1 MSYCTHSKENK
12 TSKCSGVLQGSVPG
26 PVVLFIMFFR
36 LSIVL
41 SRGLHPKTVLDSGFR
56 NSLWNLD
63 SGFQLLAGFPIHGA
77 GFHIIQSPGFWM
89 AEAKIS
95 RIPDSKS
102 KNFLDSGFYKQ
113 KFSGFGIPQAE
124 IYWIPEF
131 TVKNFHDCAIWI
143 TLHRANSQI

>member
-12 TSKCSGVLQGSVPG
+12 TSKCFGVLQGSVPG

-41 SRGLHPKTVLDSGFR
+41 SRGLYPKTVLDSGLR

-77 GFHIIQSPGFWM
+77 GFHI
-89 AEAKIS
+89 
-95 RIPDSKS
+95 SKPWILNARS
-102 KNFLDSGFYKQ
+102 KNFLNSRFQKQ
-113 KFSGFGIPQAE
+113 KFSGFQILRAKIYRIRDSTSRNLLDSGIHCQKFPWLCNLD
-124 IYWIPEF
+124 YL
-131 TVKNFHDCAIWI
+131 
-143 TLHRANSQI
+143 TLGE